1 MKQRRLRTMILLLA
15 ILCGVLSGG
24 SGQRPDRVQAGE
36 EIYSGRCG
44 GEVYWQLLPDEDG
57 YALWISGTGEMQ
69 HFATPDAAPW
79 YKYRQ
84 QIHTLTLEE
93 GITGIGNR
101 AFYGCAF
108 TGGLTLPETLEEI
121 GHYAFY
127 GCTGFSGEL
136 VIPPSVKEIGA
147 YAFYRTGFD
156 AELCLSEGLTEIG
169 IRAFANSRLTGE
181 VKLPQTLKKIGARA
195 FYQCRGLEGVL
206 VIPKGVQSVGRSAFY
221 GCTGIREVHLYAD
234 AEIGRDAF
242 AVAFQGT
249 IYNLSASVEEEELAL
264 DWRYEL
270 GAVYSVYGVVNGTE
284 YLLGKV
290 LATEKGAET
299 YPLPEELKEAG
310 FLLEGWYM
318 EETLTTPWNP
328 TAELTGNVVLYAK
341 LKEGRTTPAPT
352 KQPEVTPE
360 ITAAATAAPERP
372 TDVPE
377 VTPAATVLPTGQPES
392 TPQEVPSEA
401 PTIPPAPTRLP
412 EPTEIITPPVAPTRP
427 PETTPEAAQLPTAV
441 PEITPAAPPI
451 VEPTKEPAVTPQPV
465 APSGSLPVPTETLTG
480 QPTGTQ
486 SPEAPLTAAPT
497 AVQEKKSEPEK
508 TKDETAGTL
517 GLGLI
522 YTAAGIVLAAVLV
535 LLRKIKRS
543 EL

>member
-1 MKQRRLRTMILLLA
+1 MKQRRLRAMILLLV

-36 EIYSGRCG
+36 EIYSGCCG

-57 YALWISGTGEMQ
+57 YALWVGGTGEMQ

-108 TGGLTLPETLEEI
+108 TGDLTLPKTLEEI

-156 AELCLSEGLTEIG
+156 AELCLPEGLSEIG
-169 IRAFANSRLTGE
+169 IKAFANSKLTGE

-234 AEIGRDAF
+234 AEIGKDAF

-270 GAVYSVYGVVNGTE
+270 GTVYSVYGMVKGTR

-290 LATEKGAET
+290 LTTEKGTEA
-299 YPLPEELKEAG
+299 YPLPEELKGAG

-318 EETLTTPWNP
+318 EEALTTPWNP
-328 TAELTGNVVLYAK
+328 TAELTGDVVLYAK
-341 LKEGRTTPAPT
+341 LKEEKATPVPT
-352 KQPEVTPE
+352 KQPEVTPG
-360 ITAAATAAPERP
+360 ITSVVTAVPERP
-372 TDVPE
+372 TDAPE
-377 VTPAATVLPTGQPES
+377 VTPTATMLPTGQPES
-392 TPQEVPSEA
+392 TPPEVPSEA
-401 PTIPPAPTRLP
+401 PTIPPAPTKLP
-412 EPTEIITPPVAPTRP
+412 ELPGTITPPVAPTRP
-427 PETTPEAAQLPTAV
+427 PETTPDAAQLPTAI
-441 PEITPAAPPI
+441 PEITLPAPPI

-465 APSGSLPVPTETLTG
+465 GPSGSQPVPTETLTG
-480 QPTGTQ
+480 QPMETQ
-486 SPEAPLTAAPT
+486 SPEALLTAAPT
-497 AVQEKKSEPEK
+497 AAQEKESEPEK
-508 TKDETAGTL
+508 TKDGTAGAL
-517 GLGLI
+517 GLGLV